1 MKKSF
6 INLSNIEKKFLSS
19 LLEDGTKTDSNIA
32 KELGISKSTAGRVR
46 KRLMKNVIKDFIP
59 VVDLGGFGIN
69 VFMVVLFEWKG
80 FKNKEYTQKMLKD
93 LENDPSITFLGTGE
107 GSGFTTV
114 LFLGFSDLSEAH
126 SYFNEFRKKYE
137 NELGNIISFFIPGD
151 QVRKQDVTDL
161 LIHKLKKI
169 LGVRIYETDSN

>member
-1 MKKSF
+1 MKKSI
-6 INLSNIEKKFLSS
+6 INVSKIEKKFLLS
-19 LLEDGTKTDSNIA
+19 LLEDGRKTDSKIA
-32 KELGISKSTAGRVR
+32 KELSISKSTAGRIR
-46 KRLMKNVIKDFIP
+46 KKLMKDTIEDFIP
-59 VVDLGGFGIN
+59 VVDLDRFGIN

-80 FKNKEYTQKMLKD
+80 FKDKEYTQKMLND
-93 LENDPSITFLGTGE
+93 LEENPNVTFLGSGE

-161 LIHKLKKI
+161 LMHKLKI
-169 LGVRIYETDSN
+169 EIGGVVDE